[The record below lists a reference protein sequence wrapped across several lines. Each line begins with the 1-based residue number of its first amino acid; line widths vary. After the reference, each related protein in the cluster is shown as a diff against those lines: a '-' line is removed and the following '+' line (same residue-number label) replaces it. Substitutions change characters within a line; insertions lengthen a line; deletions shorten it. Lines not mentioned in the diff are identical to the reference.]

1 MNIAILGLV
10 FLVFLLWYRANA
22 LEKRNKTLEL
32 AIETLD
38 NDLTALGDKH
48 NQMCQTFIEYVG
60 AQKHSFEQVQI
71 ALFASSELMQMIA
84 IDQDNTNDRTSAIE
98 EVLGIKGK

>member
-48 NQMCQTFIEYVG
+48 NQMCQTFIEYAG

-71 ALFASSELMQMIA
+71 ALFASSEFMQMIA
-84 IDQDNTNDRTSAIE
+84 MDQDNTNNRTSAIE